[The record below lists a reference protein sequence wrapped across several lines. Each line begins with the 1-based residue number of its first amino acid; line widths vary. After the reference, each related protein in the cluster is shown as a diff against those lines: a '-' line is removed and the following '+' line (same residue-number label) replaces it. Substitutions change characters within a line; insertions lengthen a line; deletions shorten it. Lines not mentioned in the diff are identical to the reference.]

1 MIEIIIILFLVVLNG
16 FFAMSEIALV
26 SSKKARLEDYTK
38 KGKKGAKIALL
49 LLSEPEKFLSTV
61 QVGIT
66 LIGIIAGAYGGL
78 TIAEDVTPFFQKF
91 DLIKNIA
98 YEISVVLV
106 VAIITYL
113 SLVIGELV
121 PKTIAFNN
129 PEAISMLVAPA
140 MRLLSITVSPVIWF
154 LSFSTK
160 IFLQLFGIKKA
171 AQPPVTEEEL
181 KILLEQGSKYGTLQ
195 SEETEMIQSIF
206 RFGDRRA
213 DSIMTNRQDVVW
225 IDVNDSTEKIREII
239 VKNKFSKYPVCDG
252 SLDKILG
259 VMSIRD
265 FLEKFFSV
273 DTVDLR
279 SIIIPPVIVS
289 ENTNSLKV
297 LDKFRETKN
306 YTAIVIDEFGAI
318 QGLITLHDLV
328 ENIFGDLPEMFE
340 HSEEDIYYEKD
351 GSMLVDG
358 GYLVDGLRD
367 KLNIQFTEEDKY
379 NTLGGFIMYRLNKI
393 PYTGDSFEYE
403 NFIFK
408 VIDMDGKRVDKVL
421 VKKKNLD

>member
-1 MIEIIIILFLVVLNG
+1 MEIIIIILLVLLNG

-26 SSKKARLEDYTK
+26 SSKKARLEDYAK
-38 KGKKGAKIALL
+38 KGKKGAKVALSL
-49 LLSEPEKFLSTV
+49 LNEPEKFLSSV

-78 TIAEDVTPFFQKF
+78 ALAEDLTPFFEKF
-91 DLIKNIA
+91 ELFKAIA
-98 YEISVVLV
+98 YELSVAIV
-106 VAIITYL
+106 VALITYL

-129 PEAISMLVAPA
+129 PEAISIVVAPI
-140 MRLLSITVSPVIWF
+140 MKFLSVAVSPIIWF

-160 IFLQLFGIKKA
+160 IILKIFRIKKTT
-171 AQPPVTEEEL
+171 QPPVTEEEL
-181 KILLEQGSKYGTLQ
+181 KILIEQGSKFGTLQ

-225 IDVNDSTEKIREII
+225 IDLKDSTEKIRDII

-259 VMSIRD
+259 IMSIRD
-265 FLEKFFSV
+265 FLEKIFSV
-273 DTVDLR
+273 DNVDLR

-306 YTAIVIDEFGAI
+306 YTAIVIDEFGAV
-318 QGLITLHDLV
+318 QGMITLHDLV

-340 HSEEDIYYEKD
+340 HSEEDIFYEKD
-351 GSMLVDG
+351 GSMLIDG
-358 GYLVDGLRD
+358 SYLVDGLRD
-367 KLNIQFTEEDKY
+367 KLNIHFLEEDKY
-379 NTLGGFIMYRLNKI
+379 NTLGGFVMYRLNKI
-393 PYTGDSFEYE
+393 PHTGDSFEYE
-403 NFIFK
+403 NYIFK
-408 VIDMDGKRVDKVL
+408 VMDMDGKRVDKVL
-421 VKKKNLD
+421 VKKQSIN

>member
-1 MIEIIIILFLVVLNG
+1 MIEIVIILFLVVLNG

-26 SSKKARLEDYTK
+26 SSKKARLEDYAK

-66 LIGIIAGAYGGL
+66 LVGIIAGAYGGL
-78 TIAEDVTPFFQKF
+78 AIAEDVTPFFQKF
-91 DLIKNIA
+91 DLVKDIA

-106 VAIITYL
+106 VAAITYL

-129 PEAISMLVAPA
+129 PEAISILVAPT

-160 IFLQLFGIKKA
+160 IFLKVFGIKKA

-225 IDVNDSTEKIREII
+225 IDMNDSTEKIRDII
-239 VKNKFSKYPVCDG
+239 VKSKFSKYPVCDG

-259 VMSIRD
+259 IMNTRN
-265 FLEKFFSV
+265 FLEKFFTV
-273 DTVDLR
+273 DNVDLR

-306 YTAIVIDEFGAI
+306 YTAIVIDEFGAV

-340 HSEEDIYYEKD
+340 HSEEDIFYEKD

-367 KLNIQFTEEDKY
+367 KLNIQFAEEDKY

-393 PYTGDSFEYE
+393 PHTGDSFDYE
-403 NFIFK
+403 DYYFK
-408 VIDMDGKRVDKVL
+408 VVDMDGKRVDKVL
-421 VKKKNLD
+421 VKKKNLK